1 MKKQKNKGRRQKV
14 FGAFRGAAIVMALS
28 LILGQASAG
37 GTVYALQSAM
47 ADADTRQDYKV
58 TLGAEDSTRNAGRI
72 WVDKSVSAEDIVFS
86 GDLASDR
93 IQIEKGDADFLVTY
107 SALATSQSI
116 VSEQPVDVVFILDLS
131 ASMCWGTDSEVVSA
145 ADGSDSRIRAMVDS
159 LNSAVGLLVES
170 NENNQIAVTVFSGSS
185 DTLLELTEAGE
196 ITDIVPNGGEYFSL
210 TSFTGTSGTDNGRAQ
225 VTCNINQRQTET
237 AGGTNIQAGLYEGM
251 HILAE
256 VPDTT
261 FSTAGGQVLRIPNIV
276 LMSDG
281 APTTFASAFD
291 AQWTDNSGISQ
302 TGTINRSSDVRGQDT
317 KSGSWWNGVSDEA
330 IGGGDNDTPHSANGF
345 MALLTASHMKN
356 KITEHYYG
364 AESGDELNIYTIGF
378 STDRQTAGMAEMANL
393 VLNPSEHLGQADQ
406 SSTDAVSQIA
416 QAWED
421 FRAGGSPVVYGK
433 LGANGDERQYHV
445 SVPSAG
451 IDVETLEYPSEYF
464 EASDASGLNT
474 AFLEIISQIVES
486 AQVPTEIAGGS
497 DAFHSGYIT
506 YSDPIGSY
514 MELRDVKALI
524 YGGELLNVS
533 SIKTEGSITS
543 YHFEG
548 KIDSPVYGTL
558 DASLIETE
566 AEEIRDPDT
575 GEVHQTLTVR
585 IPAAAIPMRVN
596 TLTVHPDG
604 TAAEHI
610 YNNAYPLRIV
620 YGVGVQEGITDDSG
634 SVDLS
639 QLREDYLESHLLAD
653 GMLELFANRYSAQT
667 DNGYADTQADG
678 KTIGDA
684 SVTFTPAETN
694 PFYYVQENIPL
705 YADPDCTVPAK
716 GQIDKNSVYYMKIH
730 YYEGSNEKTD
740 VVSRKGSLFI
750 DADGQAVAAATGT
763 DGQLELQTGAPR
775 LGNLSEFVR
784 DKESAE
790 ITHTAESYYY
800 PTYQGNG
807 LFRVYLGNNGVLK
820 AKVQDIPSEDT
831 PPDTPSDDPA
841 DDPVGDGENSSPE
854 TTKPGNSDSP
864 DPGISDTDNTDT
876 ENKEDT
882 DDSSTET
889 AVEKE
894 SDTEAVQTGDDL
906 NILPLTTAI
915 MTALAISL
923 AAAFVIRKRRD
934 R

>member
-1 MKKQKNKGRRQKV
+1 MEKTMKKQKNRGRRQMV
-14 FGAFRGAAIVMALS
+14 FGIFRKSAIVMALL
-28 LILGQASAG
+28 LIFGQASAAG
-37 GTVYALQSAM
+37 IVYASQNTV

-58 TLGAEDSTRNAGRI
+58 TLGAETSTRNAGRI

-86 GDLASDR
+86 GDISSDK
-93 IQIEKGDADFLVTY
+93 IQIKKGDADFLVTY
-107 SALATSQSI
+107 SALAASQSI

-145 ADGSDSRIRAMVDS
+145 SDGSDSRIRAMVDS
-159 LNSAVGLLVES
+159 LNSAADLLVES
-170 NENNQIAVTVFSGSS
+170 NENNRIAVTVFNGSS
-185 DTLLELTEAGE
+185 ATLLELTETGE
-196 ITDIVPNGGEYFSL
+196 IEDIVPDGGKYFSL
-210 TSFTGTSGTDNGRAQ
+210 SSFTGTSGADNGRAE
-225 VTCNINQRQTET
+225 VTCNINQRQTGT
-237 AGGTNIQAGLYEGM
+237 AGGTNIHAGLYEGM
-251 HILAE
+251 NILAK

-261 FSTAGGQVLRIPNIV
+261 FSTAKGQVVRIPNIV

-345 MALLTASHMKN
+345 MVLLSASYMKN

-364 AESGDELNIYTIGF
+364 TESGDALNIYTIGF
-378 STDRQTAGMAEMANL
+378 STDRQTPGMAEMANL
-393 VLNPSEHLGQADQ
+393 VLNPAEHLGQADQ
-406 SSTDAVSQIA
+406 SSTEVVSQTA
-416 QAWED
+416 QAWKT

-451 IDVETLEYPSEYF
+451 IDVETLEYPSEYYK
-464 EASDASGLNT
+464 ASDASGLNK
-474 AFLEIISQIVES
+474 AFLEIISQIIES

-533 SIKTEGSITS
+533 STKTEGNTTS

-558 DASLIETE
+558 DASLIETKV
-566 AEEIRDPDT
+566 EEIRDPDT
-575 GEVHQTLTVR
+575 KEIRQTLTVR
-585 IPAAAIPMRVN
+585 IPAAVIPMRVN
-596 TLTVHPDG
+596 SLTINPDG
-604 TAAEHI
+604 SVADHI
-610 YNNAYPLRIV
+610 YNQAYPLRVV
-620 YGVGVQEGITDDSG
+620 YGVGVQKEMIDDSG
-634 SVDLS
+634 FLTLS
-639 QLREDYLESHLLAD
+639 QVREDYLEKHLSAD
-653 GMLELFANRYSAQT
+653 GMLELFANHYSAKS
-667 DNGYADTQADG
+667 DDGYADTQADG

-684 SVTFTPAETN
+684 SVTFTPAEIN
-694 PFYYVQENIPL
+694 PFYYVQENMPL

-716 GQIDKNSVYYMKIH
+716 GQIDKDSIYYMKIH
-730 YYEGSNEKTD
+730 YYDGNDAKTD
-740 VVSRKGSLFI
+740 VVSRKGSLFMA
-750 DADGQAVAAATGT
+750 ADGQAVAAATGT
-763 DGQLELQTGAPR
+763 DGQMELQAGAPR

-784 DKESAE
+784 DKKSTE
-790 ITHTAESYYY
+790 ITRTAESYYY

-820 AKVQDIPSEDT
+820 AEVQDIPSEDT
-831 PPDTPSDDPA
+831 PADDPA
-841 DDPVGDGENSSPE
+841 ADGNNSSPG
-854 TTKPGNSDSP
+854 TTEPEGSGSP
-864 DPGISDTDNTDT
+864 DPDISDTDLTETDSGNKETTDDGSTDSAAEKGKNTDT
-876 ENKEDT
+876 
-882 DDSSTET
+882 
-889 AVEKE
+889 A
-894 SDTEAVQTGDDL
+894 QTGDDL
-906 NILPLTTAI
+906 NILPLTAAM
-915 MTALAISL
+915 MTALLISL
-923 AAAFVIRKRRD
+923 AAVAVIRKRRG